1 MPTLNWIGKEAVV
14 NHHQHVPFHLLK
26 DVPDLA
32 CGDPGS
38 GNLIVQGDNLVALKA
53 LLPHYAGQVK
63 CIYIDPPYNTGNEGW
78 AYNDNV
84 NSPIIRKWLGEVV
97 GKEGETLDRHDRWL
111 CMMYPRLV
119 LLREFLRNDGAIFV
133 SLDYHEQPYLR
144 LLLDGIYGAPNF
156 VSEIACVNKPSGR
169 SDDKYIATAH
179 ESITVYRKG
188 SALKLSGFE
197 PEDKIVKRYSRVDA
211 NGERYREEDLRKR
224 GDQDERKDRPN
235 LFYPFFYAERTG
247 DLIVGNNE
255 DATPA
260 GYIRI
265 EPMKTAKVQG
275 RWRWERDTAIE
286 SKRYLHPR
294 YMPNKGQWSVFEW
307 EYLKE
312 RGLVK
317 PTTVWDF
324 KDVNSERGTEAFTK
338 MLGFPKEAFPNPK
351 PVGTIERILQIATQP
366 GDLILDSFAGSG
378 TTGHAVLKMN
388 ATVAAAHGLPLLP
401 LREERAGERR
411 ANTDTETAPL
421 PSPLPAPASQGEG
434 AGSEMIRGAGE
445 TPTPRRFILV
455 EMEPKIASDITAER
469 VKRVAQGYTNAKG
482 EQVAGLG
489 GGFRFCELGEP
500 LFDEV
505 GKIRE
510 SVRFADLARHV
521 YFTETGEPLPRERV
535 GKSPLLGVTST
546 SVAVY
551 LLYNGILKD
560 KSVDGG
566 NVLTSATLA
575 LLPSHAGPRVV
586 YAAGCRFSP
595 ERLKRENIFFK
606 QTPYAIRLQ

>member
-1 MPTLNWIGKEAVV
+1 M
-14 NHHQHVPFHLLK
+14 
-26 DVPDLA
+26 
-32 CGDPGS
+32 
-38 GNLIVQGDNLVALKA
+38 
-53 LLPHYAGQVK
+53 
-63 CIYIDPPYNTGNEGW
+63 
-78 AYNDNV
+78 
-84 NSPIIRKWLGEVV
+84 
-97 GKEGETLDRHDRWL
+97 
-111 CMMYPRLV
+111 
-119 LLREFLRNDGAIFV
+119 DG
-133 SLDYHEQPYLR
+133 L
-144 LLLDGIYGAPNF
+144 YGAPNF

-338 MLGFPKEAFPNPK
+338 ILGFPKEAFPNPK
-351 PVGTIERILQIATQP
+351 PVGTMERILQIATNP

-378 TTGHAVLKMN
+378 TTGHAVLKLN
-388 ATVAAAHGLPLLP
+388 AALAAQGASEGPPGLG
-401 LREERAGERR
+401 LRQPSGAF
-411 ANTDTETAPL
+411 
-421 PSPLPAPASQGEG
+421 PSPDESSALEKRQRTAALQDAVAPAMPQ
-434 AGSEMIRGAGE
+434 RH
-445 TPTPRRFILV
+445 FILV
-455 EMEPKIASDITAER
+455 EMESNIARDITAER

-500 LFDEV
+500 LFDEG

-521 YFTETGEPLPRERV
+521 FFTETGEPLPRERV
-535 GKSPLLGVTST
+535 GKSPLLGITST
-546 SVAVY
+546 GVAVY

-566 NVLTSATLA
+566 NLLTGATLA
-575 LLPSHAGPRVV
+575 LLPPHVGPRVV
-586 YAAGCRFSP
+586 YAAGCRFSHD
-595 ERLKRENIFFK
+595 RLKRENIFFK